1 MVTMDFALAR
11 IQQGELIDRI
21 TYSLR
26 WLILAMY
33 FIRDIPATG
42 LLKSIYSYRFQWAAT
57 GLTY

>member
-1 MVTMDFALAR
+1 MVTMDFARAR

-42 LLKSIYSYRFQWAAT
+42 LLQSIYSYGFQWAAT